1 MKIRTKTEVNYNSG
15 VAGTTTGIVEG
26 FIVSTA
32 WMNDFQTVGAN
43 YIYATPEGVQIANGG
58 FQVSG
63 EDVETL
69 YNAIKDSIP
78 TDQDHRTTEK
88 TKYYLAFIIEMAQ
101 TFSLDASQIELIP

>member
-1 MKIRTKTEVNYNSG
+1 MKIRTKIEVNYNSG
-15 VAGTTTGIVEG
+15 VAGTATGIVEG
-26 FIVSTA
+26 HLVSTA

-43 YIYATPEGVQIANGG
+43 YIYTTTDGTQIANGG

-78 TDQDHRTTEK
+78 TDQNHKDTER

-101 TFSLDASQIELIP
+101 TFGLDASQIELVP